1 MKEDVTIEDVKEFA
15 TRYGF
20 SLSEEEANIVLSEY
34 NRIVMDRADDWEEIL
49 KQIVKQ

>member
-1 MKEDVTIEDVKEFA
+1 MKTDVTIEDVKELV
-15 TRYGF
+15 TRCGI
-20 SLSEEEANIVLSEY
+20 SLSEEEANNALSEY